1 MASSSLRSCFCG
13 KFRLKS
19 SCISV
24 GCQRA
29 CFRKAMSIEGRELSL
44 FASLQWGQFSAI
56 LTLPFH
62 RCLQQKKQITHR
74 TSFKFSCASTH
85 DASRHDTRKFDIR
98 DSTLTASLAWFLARA
113 KSRWFPLVITPR
125 ARAQFKQACKTS
137 SIQNPPNFQLGK
149 ARLAAWHGCSAP
161 AAVPQLAVSFSNNR
175 CAALS
180 LGALG
185 RPTSDDGQMIS
196 G

>member
-1 MASSSLRSCFCG
+1 
-13 KFRLKS
+13 
-19 SCISV
+19 
-24 GCQRA
+24 
-29 CFRKAMSIEGRELSL
+29 
-44 FASLQWGQFSAI
+44 LQWGQFSAI

-125 ARAQFKQACKTS
+125 ARAQFKQACQMQQHSKPPELPTGES
-137 SIQNPPNFQLGK
+137 SIGGMAWMQRPRRRSP
-149 ARLAAWHGCSAP
+149 ARSFILQQSLRRSLSGGVGSA
-161 AAVPQLAVSFSNNR
+161 NE
-175 CAALS
+175 
-180 LGALG
+180 
-185 RPTSDDGQMIS
+185 
-196 G
+196 